1 MAWGEALSG
10 ESGSPHPFPYRSA
23 ISSCLA
29 TSTSCMHMAGQGPRR
44 GCAPGPGSCH
54 PRKAAG
60 SAEAGERGRTG
71 MLRGLHACLVSAPS
85 PGLWSQQSRGEFKC
99 FWLIGVVQG
108 RALGG
113 ELYPSIPEVSVSP
126 RHRDAPPG
134 GSSPPFS
141 TSLGDLRTGEMCY
154 GEMWS
159 FKVMLIQNLV

>member
-1 MAWGEALSG
+1 MSQAPPTPSLIDQQFHPALPPAPAACTWPG
-10 ESGSPHPFPYRSA
+10 R
-23 ISSCLA
+23 
-29 TSTSCMHMAGQGPRR
+29 GQGGAVPQGR
-44 GCAPGPGSCH
+44 APATLG
-54 PRKAAG
+54 KAAG